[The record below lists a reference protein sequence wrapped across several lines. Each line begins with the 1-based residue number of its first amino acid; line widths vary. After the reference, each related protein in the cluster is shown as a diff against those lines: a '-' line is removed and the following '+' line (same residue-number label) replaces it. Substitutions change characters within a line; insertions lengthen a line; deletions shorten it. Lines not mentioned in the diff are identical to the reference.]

1 VYVRSDPIVL
11 SIDLGS
17 SSLKGV
23 AFDQYGRALA
33 GLEGRVKCGL
43 RFSRD
48 GGAEIDLERTVRAA
62 DELLDALHARS
73 GSREVLA
80 VSLTSIASSLI
91 ALDALGK
98 PVGAALSYADTRS
111 TAEVA
116 GVPDRREVTGCPPF
130 TAYWPAQ
137 VRWWR
142 KQHPSLEPTR
152 LCSLAD
158 YLLLHWFGGAP
169 STTFSLASWTGCLD
183 RHRLTWDLPTLEAA
197 QLEAAQ
203 LPALTDFDLPRRG
216 LSQEFCTRWPKFA
229 EIPFFPAV
237 GDGAAA
243 NVGSGALGPS
253 RVALTIGST
262 SAIRAALA
270 QPSPPLPGGL
280 WSYRISRGH
289 TLLGGAVTEG
299 GNLHAWLRDTL
310 NLGSLH
316 TLDERLAALEPDGH
330 GLTFIPSLGGER
342 SPNYNAQ
349 ARGTLHGLNFATS
362 PLEIM
367 RAGMEGVAYRL
378 SDLADRLTGVL
389 EMGVLEHRETAS
401 GVLETRMP
409 GAGARQGRPSYIASG
424 RGLLSSRV
432 WLQMLSDALGAEV
445 LVSDAPDEATARGGA
460 LLALGAC
467 GLLDPFDPPPLRSG
481 WVFAPSG
488 ERHEIYRQGLE
499 RQKTLMTRLT
509 DTALAEAAKVELSG

>member
-1 VYVRSDPIVL
+1 VYVRSDPVVL

-48 GGAEIDLERTVRAA
+48 GGAEIDLERTVKAA

-91 ALDALGK
+91 ALDASGQ
-98 PVGAALSYADTRS
+98 PIGAALSYADTRS
-111 TAEVA
+111 THEVA
-116 GVPDRREVTGCPPF
+116 AVPDRRETTGCPPF

-142 KQHPSLEPTR
+142 GRHPALEPAYF
-152 LCSLAD
+152 CSLPD
-158 YLLLHWFGGAP
+158 YLLLRWFGEGL

-197 QLEAAQ
+197 QLEPQQ
-203 LPALTDFDLPRRG
+203 LPTLTDFDTPRRG
-216 LSQEFCTRWPKFA
+216 LSGEFRSRWPKFA

-289 TLLGGAVTEG
+289 ALLGGAVTEG

-342 SPNYNAQ
+342 SPNYNPQ

-378 SDLADRLTGVL
+378 SDLSERLSSVL
-389 EMGVLEHRETAS
+389 E
-401 GVLETRMP
+401 
-409 GAGARQGRPSYIASG
+409 GRPSYIASG

-481 WVFAPSG
+481 WVFAPNQAH
-488 ERHEIYRQGLE
+488 HEIYRGGLE
-499 RQKTLMTRLT
+499 RQKALMARLALEAGGVQVGQTL
-509 DTALAEAAKVELSG
+509 

>member
-1 VYVRSDPIVL
+1 MYVRSDPIVL

-43 RFSRD
+43 RYSQD
-48 GGAEIDLERTVRAA
+48 GGAELDLERTVRAA

-80 VSLTSIASSLI
+80 VALTSIASSLI
-91 ALDALGK
+91 ALDAAGK
-98 PVGAALSYADTRS
+98 PVGTALSYADTRS
-111 TAEVA
+111 AAQVSA
-116 GVPDRREVTGCPPF
+116 VPDRREVTGCPPF

-142 KQHPSLEPTR
+142 EHHPTLEPVHF
-152 LCSLAD
+152 CSLPD
-158 YLLLHWFGGAP
+158 YLLLRLFGGNL
-169 STTFSLASWTGCLD
+169 STTFSLASWTGCLN
-183 RHRLTWDLPTLEAA
+183 RHTLEWDAPTLATA
-197 QLEAAQ
+197 QLEAAH
-203 LPALTDFDLPRRG
+203 LPLLGDFDVPHRG
-216 LSQEFCTRWPKFA
+216 LRPEFAVRWPKFA

-243 NVGSGALGPS
+243 NVGSGAMGPS
-253 RVALTIGST
+253 RIALTIGST
-262 SAIRAALA
+262 SALRAALPQA
-270 QPSPPLPGGL
+270 APPLPAGL
-280 WSYRISRGH
+280 WSYRISREYA
-289 TLLGGAVTEG
+289 LLGGAVTEG

-316 TLDERLAALEPDGH
+316 TLDERLSALEPDAH
-330 GLTFIPSLGGER
+330 GLTFVPSLGGER
-342 SPNYNAQ
+342 SPNYLPN

-362 PLEIM
+362 PLEIL

-378 SDLADRLTGVL
+378 SDLASRLSEVL
-389 EMGVLEHRETAS
+389 EGHPAYV
-401 GVLETRMP
+401 
-409 GAGARQGRPSYIASG
+409 ASG

-460 LLALGAC
+460 LLSLGAC
-467 GLLDPFDPPPLRSG
+467 GLLDPFHPPPLRSG
-481 WVFAPSG
+481 WVFAPDAG
-488 ERHEIYRQGLE
+488 RHELYRQGLE
-499 RQKTLMTRLT
+499 RQKALMARLT
-509 DTALAEAAKVELSG
+509 AETGVERVG

>member
-1 VYVRSDPIVL
+1 MYVRSDPIVL

-43 RFSRD
+43 RFSKD
-48 GGAEIDLERTVRAA
+48 GGAEIDLERTVQAA

-80 VSLTSIASSLI
+80 VSLTSIASSLL
-91 ALDALGK
+91 ALDSAGR
-98 PVGAALSYADTRS
+98 PSGEALSYADTRS
-111 TAEVA
+111 APEVVT
-116 GVPDRREVTGCPPF
+116 VPDRREVTGCPPF

-142 KQHPSLEPTR
+142 GQHPGLEPASV
-152 LCSLAD
+152 CSLAD
-158 YLLLHWFGGAP
+158 YLLLRWFGEGL
-169 STTFSLASWTGCLD
+169 TTTYSLASWTGCLD
-183 RHRLTWDLPTLEAA
+183 RHDLRWDAPTLAA
-197 QLEAAQ
+197 ARLELEQ
-203 LPALTDFDLPRRG
+203 LPSLTDFDVPRRG
-216 LSQEFCTRWPKFA
+216 LRPEFRVRWPKFA

-243 NVGSGALGPS
+243 NVGSGALGPA

-270 QPSPPLPGGL
+270 QPTPPLPHGL
-280 WSYRISRGH
+280 WSYRISREYA
-289 TLLGGAVTEG
+289 LLGGAVTEG

-316 TLDERLAALEPDGH
+316 TLDERLSALEPDGH
-330 GLTFIPSLGGER
+330 GLTFLPSLGGER
-342 SPNYNAQ
+342 SPNYRPD
-349 ARGTLHGLNFATS
+349 ARGTLHGLNFATG
-362 PLEIM
+362 PLEIL

-378 SDLADRLTGVL
+378 SDLAQRLG
-389 EMGVLEHRETAS
+389 
-401 GVLETRMP
+401 GVLETRP
-409 GAGARQGRPSYIASG
+409 AYVASG

-467 GLLDPFDPPPLRSG
+467 GLLDPFQPPPLRSG
-481 WVFAPSG
+481 WVFAPNA
-488 ERHEIYRQGLE
+488 ERHEIYHQGLE
-499 RQKTLMTRLT
+499 RQKALMQRLA
-509 DTALAEAAKVELSG
+509 DVQAAEKTESGR